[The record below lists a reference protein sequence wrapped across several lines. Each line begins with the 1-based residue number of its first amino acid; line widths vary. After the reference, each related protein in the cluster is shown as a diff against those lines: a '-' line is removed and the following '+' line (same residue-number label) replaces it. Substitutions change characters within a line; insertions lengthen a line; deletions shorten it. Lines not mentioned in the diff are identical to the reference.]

1 MSLKLSSKNDDS
13 VQHKQCMSINV
24 EGDSIIN
31 AHLYKMSSDFIQL
44 QAQEWKCGLCDC
56 NLLHS
61 SFGMM
66 NNTVLVI

>member
-1 MSLKLSSKNDDS
+1 
-13 VQHKQCMSINV
+13 MSINV